1 MWNSGRSPTERTAR
15 GVTYHGGMNSLPP
28 SSKYLQQAGVA
39 VDDNEREALSKRLSD
54 AFADGRL
61 EQDDYMAA
69 LDVVY
74 GAQQL
79 GELVP
84 VIERLPAAAV
94 EVPGIVQSSGS
105 PAGQVSTSRNVLL
118 PALLVTGVI
127 LALLVTLAVLVVI
140 FAGMA

>member
-1 MWNSGRSPTERTAR
+1 MVDMS
-15 GVTYHGGMNSLPP
+15 SLPP
-28 SSKYLQQAGVA
+28 SSRYLQQSGAA
-39 VDDNEREALSKRLSD
+39 VDDTEREALTKRLSD

-61 EQDDYMAA
+61 DQDDYMAS

-94 EVPGIVQSSGS
+94 ETPNIVQGS
-105 PAGQVSTSRNVLL
+105 TLPAGDVSTSRNVLL
-118 PALLVTGVI
+118 PALIVTGAI
-127 LALLVTLAVLVVI
+127 LALLVILAIVVVL
-140 FAGMA
+140 FAGVM

>member
-1 MWNSGRSPTERTAR
+1 MVPMT
-15 GVTYHGGMNSLPP
+15 SLPP
-28 SSKYLQQAGVA
+28 SSRYLQQSGASVE
-39 VDDNEREALSKRLSD
+39 DTEREALAKRLSD

-61 EQDDYMAA
+61 DQDDYMTS

-94 EVPGIVQSSGS
+94 ETPNIVQGS
-105 PAGQVSTSRNVLL
+105 TLPAGEISTSRNVLL
-118 PALLVTGVI
+118 PALLVTGGI
-127 LALLVTLAVLVVI
+127 LALLVILAVLVVL
-140 FAGMA
+140 FAGGV